1 MNCPK
6 YVRNLLY
13 KRAKAAATFLD
24 CDCQIVEWLE
34 KNKLMSEV
42 KDYDILTGCESICNP
57 FASSDRIID
66 VIEGNKNE

>member
-42 KDYDILTGCESICNP
+42 EDYDILTGCESICNP

-66 VIEGNKNE
+66 VIERDKNE